1 MSENKDNKIF
11 KVSDE
16 DIEKAKEGEPA
27 DLKEKEKINAIDE
40 VLDWAES
47 FVFAIFVVMF
57 IFIFFFRV
65 VVVDGESMNN
75 TLDDK
80 DRLVLSHINY
90 TPKRQDIVVVN
101 SYELGKTIIKRCIGV
116 EGDKIKID
124 YNSNSVY
131 VNGEK
136 ITNEHNKETMIDTG
150 LFNQQYMTSNGVYEY
165 EVPENCIFVMGDNR
179 NNSSDSRAA
188 TGFVD
193 LDNVLGHAS
202 FRIFP
207 LKSFGSV
214 D

>member
-27 DLKEKEKINAIDE
+27 DLKEKEKVSVIDE

-165 EVPENCIFVMGDNR
+165 EVPKNCIFVMGDNR

-193 LDNVLGHAS
+193 LENVLGHAS